1 MLPLP
6 PPDLHSRPSYAK
18 LVGLG
23 LIAGVP
29 TILGTWIGGFSY
41 SPTASVLF
49 LAIGAGAIVQVIAVL
64 GRSMGSGGREGFAGP
79 LNAAG
84 VVAGLIVMYTTGL
97 FVAA

>member
-1 MLPLP
+1 VRL
-6 PPDLHSRPSYAK
+6 AA
-18 LVGLG
+18 LG

-49 LAIGAGAIVQVIAVL
+49 LAIGAGAIVQVIVLL
-64 GRSMGSGGREGFAGP
+64 GRNIGSHAQGGLSGP

-84 VVAGLIVMYTTGL
+84 LVGGLIVMYATGL
-97 FVAA
+97 FVAV